1 MMTLALF
8 TSYWLAIGIVNPI
21 ILLSQNIKRFSNGE
35 FNFFFN
41 QNRNDEIGDLSKELD
56 LYKERLEQVLKSIQG
71 KVDFIVQENTG
82 IVENLSDIT
91 TESNNQNGIV
101 HLVKN
106 IEKVLDNVRNQT
118 ASSEESLAA
127 LEEISATSN
136 NLSEKIKENSSN
148 LNNTLEV
155 TENCNNNI
163 KNANSVMENVGNAVK
178 ISEEEINLLNKVS
191 NEINGIL
198 TAIRG
203 ISDQTNLL
211 ALNAAIEAARAGEAG
226 RGFAVVA
233 DEIRKL
239 AEKTNSETGKIE
251 NLVDTVQVGVS
262 NVKTSMDS
270 VAKKVSEAMEE
281 VNTINAQ
288 IDLISSFTRSNVDEI
303 ESIVTGVNEQSIATQ
318 EVSHAVSIITEG
330 SVEIESNMVE
340 SNEFSEEIKRVL
352 SENQEKVSNL
362 NEQLLELKNEMEFFK
377 V

>member
-1 MMTLALF
+1 M
-8 TSYWLAIGIVNPI
+8 
-21 ILLSQNIKRFSNGE
+21 
-35 FNFFFN
+35 
-41 QNRNDEIGDLSKELD
+41 
-56 LYKERLEQVLKSIQG
+56 
-71 KVDFIVQENTG
+71 
-82 IVENLSDIT
+82 
-91 TESNNQNGIV
+91 
-101 HLVKN
+101 
-106 IEKVLDNVRNQT
+106 
-118 ASSEESLAA
+118 
-127 LEEISATSN
+127 
-136 NLSEKIKENSSN
+136 
-148 LNNTLEV
+148 
-155 TENCNNNI
+155 
-163 KNANSVMENVGNAVK
+163 
-178 ISEEEINLLNKVS
+178 S